1 MKKDELIH
9 IKFEHNELLQSK
21 RDLLSLEMS
30 LLKIIGILKR
40 YHFLRQEELNKK
52 SALHK
57 RIRETNLKIKNLQ
70 TVLPKLHVPEI
81 LQDKKIKEDTHKE
94 LIEIKRTARDD
105 GLDTQLEEIQNKLRE
120 LQR

>member
-9 IKFEHNELLQSK
+9 VKFEHNELLQSK

-30 LLKIIGILKR
+30 LLKIIGMLKR

-52 SALHK
+52 SALHRK
-57 RIRETNLKIKNLQ
+57 IKETNTKIRNLQ
-70 TVLPKLHVPEI
+70 TILPQLHIPEI

-94 LIEIKRTARDD
+94 LMEMKKTARDG
-105 GLDTQLEEIQNKLRE
+105 GLDSQLEEIQNKLRE

>member
-9 IKFEHNELLQSK
+9 VKFEYNELLQSK

-30 LLKIIGILKR
+30 LLKIIGMLKR

-52 SALHK
+52 SALYIK
-57 RIRETNLKIKNLQ
+57 IKEINTKIKNLQ

-81 LQDKKIKEDTHKE
+81 LQDKKIKEDVHKE
-94 LIEIKRTARDD
+94 LIEIKRTARDE

>member
-9 IKFEHNELLQSK
+9 VKFEHNELLQSK

-30 LLKIIGILKR
+30 LLKIIGMLKR

-52 SALHK
+52 STLHK
-57 RIRETNLKIKNLQ
+57 KIKETNTKIRNLQ
-70 TVLPKLHVPEI
+70 TILPQLHIPEI

-94 LIEIKRTARDD
+94 LMEMKKTARDG
-105 GLDTQLEEIQNKLRE
+105 GLDSQLEEIQNKLRE

>member
-9 IKFEHNELLQSK
+9 VKFEHNELLQSK

-30 LLKIIGILKR
+30 LLKIIGMLKR

-57 RIRETNLKIKNLQ
+57 RIKETNLKIKNLQ

-81 LQDKKIKEDTHKE
+81 LQDKKIKEDAHKE
-94 LIEIKRTARDD
+94 LIEIKRTGRDE
-105 GLDTQLEEIQNKLRE
+105 GLDSQLEEIQNKLRE
-120 LQR
+120 LQG

>member
-9 IKFEHNELLQSK
+9 VKFEHNELLQSK

-30 LLKIIGILKR
+30 LLKIMGVLKR

-52 SALHK
+52 SALH
-57 RIRETNLKIKNLQ
+57 IKIKEINTKIRNLQ

-81 LQDKKIKEDTHKE
+81 LQDKKIKEDTYKE
-94 LIEIKRTARDD
+94 LREIKRTARDE
-105 GLDTQLEEIQNKLRE
+105 GLDAQLEEIQNKLRE
-120 LQR
+120 LQG